1 MRAVAELAERHDTTL
16 VPHSP
21 YYGPGYLA
29 TLHLI
34 AAWARE
40 DVRLES
46 YFLDAELPIYGTAL
60 DPAADGRITVP
71 EAPGLGLEPDP
82 TVLARFD
89 DTRRCPGRT
98 LQ

>member
-1 MRAVAELAERHDTTL
+1 MRAVAEIAARHGATL

-34 AAWARE
+34 AAWGRA

-46 YFLDAELPIYGTAL
+46 YFLDADLPIYGHAL
-60 DPAADGRITVP
+60 DPAPDGTIAVP

-82 TVLARFD
+82 AVLARFA
-89 DTRRCPGRT
+89 GSG
-98 LQ
+98 